1 MAVLFCIVL
10 EFFVQKFTIQ
20 EVLPFFRTAF
30 EGKLMLNTLAVMIF
44 SQLLQTTQVMNVLT
58 KYLSMLP
65 IPSFLVYALI
75 FAVGPLVGG
84 SMTTYVLGVP
94 MLLADPSIGS
104 FFPAFLLCMTMSYV
118 IMQVCPTHICLTLCA
133 EDYKIPL
140 GSLIVKAMPLVVV
153 AACLAFGYYGI
164 LTMLGV

>member
-1 MAVLFCIVL
+1 
-10 EFFVQKFTIQ
+10 
-20 EVLPFFRTAF
+20 
-30 EGKLMLNTLAVMIF
+30 
-44 SQLLQTTQVMNVLT
+44 
-58 KYLSMLP
+58 
-65 IPSFLVYALI
+65 
-75 FAVGPLVGG
+75 
-84 SMTTYVLGVP
+84 MTTYVLGVP